1 MPHLSASPYR
11 PPVWLR
17 SGHLQTIYPTLC
29 RRVGGVAYRRERI
42 ELPDGDFVDV
52 DWHRAGAPRAAL
64 ILHGLESSSRSHYVL
79 GMVRALG
86 RRSWDVAALNFR
98 SCSGEPNRLLRSYH
112 SGDTGDA
119 AVILAR
125 MAATGYR
132 DLALVGF
139 SLGGNVTL
147 KYLGESPADLPD
159 RLRVAAAV
167 SVPCDLAASAHR
179 LARPTNRL
187 YMRRFIRRLTGK
199 IAAKA
204 GRLPGQVQLAD
215 YAGITNFEEF
225 DDRYTAPVHGFTSAA
240 DYWARASCLPF
251 LPAIRVPTLVLN
263 ALDDPFLTPACHP
276 ITAAAANANLFLETP
291 RWGGHVGFIQPGGE
305 YYHETRVGEFF
316 EQTLPAVMGN
326 GC

>member
-1 MPHLSASPYR
+1 MPHLSASSYR

-17 SGHLQTIYPTLC
+17 SGHLQTIYPALC
-29 RRVGGVAYRRERI
+29 RRVDGVVYRRERV

-52 DWHRAGAPRAAL
+52 DWRRTGAPRAAL

-86 RRSWDVAALNFR
+86 RRGWDVAALNFR
-98 SCSGEPNRLLRSYH
+98 GCSAEPNRLLRSYH
-112 SGDTGDA
+112 SGDTDDA
-119 AVILAR
+119 AAVLAR
-125 MAATGYR
+125 MAAADYR

-147 KYLGESPADLPD
+147 KYLGEASSALPD
-159 RLRVAAAV
+159 RLRMAAAV
-167 SVPCDLAASAHR
+167 SVPCDLAASARR

-187 YMRRFIRRLTGK
+187 YMRRFIRRLIGK

-204 GRLPGQVQLAD
+204 VRFPDQVRLAD
-215 YAGITNFEEF
+215 YKGIINFEEF
-225 DDRYTAPVHGFTSAA
+225 DDRYTAPVHGFACAA
-240 DYWARASCLPF
+240 DYWARASSLPF

-263 ALDDPFLTPACHP
+263 ARDDPFLTPECHP
-276 ITAAAANANLFLETP
+276 VAAAATNANLFLETP
-291 RWGGHVGFIQPGGE
+291 RWGGHVGFIRPAGE

-316 EQTLPAVMGN
+316 EQMLPVIKGTS
-326 GC
+326 